1 MSDQMIFKRYELKY
15 LITKSQMMMLKKAF
29 EEHMIEDEHGRS
41 TICSLYFDTPDFLLA
56 RRSMEHPLYKEKL
69 RLRSYG
75 VASKTDTVFAE
86 IKKKYDGVV
95 YKRRISMKAGDAERY
110 LVHRQQVV
118 DTQISREIDFL
129 MKRYEGIA
137 PAVFLSYEREAF
149 YGKEDRDFRV
159 TFDEN
164 VLWRDYDLDMSKGI
178 YGEGILKPGYALMEV
193 KIGGAMPLW
202 LARLLSENKIYKTSF
217 SKYGNAYRRIFE
229 RKICKEHICS

>member
-1 MSDQMIFKRYELKY
+1 MGDQMVFKRYELKY
-15 LITKSQMMMLKKAF
+15 MLTKSQAKQLKKAL
-29 EEHMIEDEHGRS
+29 EEYMVEDEHGRS

-56 RRSMEHPLYKEKL
+56 RRSMEHPMYKEKL
-69 RLRSYG
+69 RMRSYG
-75 VASKTDTVFAE
+75 VAGEKDTVFAE

-95 YKRRISMKAGDAERY
+95 YKRRIAMPAKDAESY
-110 LVHRQQVV
+110 LIDGRKVM

-149 YGKEDRDFRV
+149 YGKDDREFRV

-164 VLWRDYDLDMSKGI
+164 VLWRDYDLTLSDGI
-178 YGEGILKPGYALMEV
+178 YGEAILKPGYVLMEV

-202 LARLLSENKIYKTSF
+202 MAGLLSENKIYKTSF
-217 SKYGNAYRRIFE
+217 SKYGNAYRTIFE
-229 RKICKEHICS
+229 RRMCGEHACS

>member
-1 MSDQMIFKRYELKY
+1 MGNQMIFKRYEVKY
-15 LITKSQMMMLKKAF
+15 LITKSQMNMLKKAF
-29 EEHMIEDEHGRS
+29 EEYMVEDEHGRS

-75 VASKTDTVFAE
+75 VATKTDTVFAE

-95 YKRRISMKAGDAERY
+95 YKRRISMKAGEAEQY
-110 LVHRQQVV
+110 LIHREQVM

-129 MKRYEGIA
+129 LRRYEGIA
-137 PAVFLSYEREAF
+137 PAIFLSYEREAF
-149 YGKEDRDFRV
+149 YGKEDREFRV

-164 VLWRDYDLDMSKGI
+164 VLWRDYDLDIAKGT
-178 YGEGILKPGYALMEV
+178 YGEAILKPGYALMEV

-202 LARLLSENKIYKTSF
+202 LAKLLSENRIYKTSF

-229 RKICKEHICS
+229 RKMCKEHICS